1 MTAYNSVIFE
11 TAGQYLGLEEWP
23 GAKHNPQIVGFFEDV
38 GHGWVKDDETAW
50 CAAFVGSVLAQVG
63 LPNSGKLN
71 ARSYLDWGREV
82 APADARAGD
91 VVVFWRGSPSGW
103 QGHVAF
109 LVRFESDRVIVR
121 GGNQGNKVSD
131 ASYPLSRMLG
141 LRRAIGSGDV
151 STSRPLLKVG
161 SRGVFVMDL
170 QEQLRMLNYHS
181 GALDG
186 QFGSRT
192 RESVAAFQADNGLM
206 ADGIVGAKTWKA
218 LQVAEPRPL
227 RDHTEQ
233 SLAEAGSTTILNA
246 RKAENALTTTEG
258 VAAAGLTVGGMVEM
272 SAAAQRAEGALEIGQ
287 RMLVQYWPIIIMGL
301 LILLATRYGK
311 RIIRS
316 IKKARVDDAVTGRN
330 LGR

>member
-23 GAKHNPQIVGFFEDV
+23 GAKHNPQVVGFFADV
-38 GHGWVKDDETAW
+38 GHSWVKDDETAW

-63 LPNSGKLN
+63 LPHSGKLN
-71 ARSYLDWGREV
+71 ARSYMEWGEGV
-82 APADARAGD
+82 STASSRAGD
-91 VVVFWRGSPSGW
+91 VVVFWRGSPSSW

-109 LVRFESDRVIVR
+109 LVRFEDDRVIVR
-121 GGNQGNKVSD
+121 GGNQGNKVTD

-141 LRRAIGSGDV
+141 VRRAVGSGDV
-151 STSRPLLKVG
+151 ANSRPLLKFGDKGLFVG
-161 SRGVFVMDL
+161 DL
-170 QEQLRMLNYHS
+170 QKQLSMLNYHT
-181 GALDG
+181 GAIDDD
-186 QFGSRT
+186 FGSRT
-192 RESVAAFQADNGLM
+192 QESVRAFQADNGL
-206 ADGIVGAKTWKA
+206 AVDGVVGEKTWSA
-218 LQVAEPRPL
+218 LKKAEPRPL
-227 RDHTEQ
+227 RNHTEQ

-258 VAAAGLTVGGMVEM
+258 VAVTGLTVGGAVEM
-272 SAAAQRAEGALEIGQ
+272 AAAAQRAEGALEIGQ

-301 LILLATRYGK
+301 LILVVARYGK
-311 RIIRS
+311 KIIRA